1 MFYGVLGLVTSS
13 PHRTHEARESVI
25 VTHEESERIC
35 AEERNVLVVPLLGG
49 KVLVSYDLKDEDIN
63 ITNIS
68 IPISS
73 AIAAYSRVEMSKFI
87 RKYSNNLLYID
98 TDGIKVDC
106 ELDSSEIDSKELG
119 MIKYEFTFKEAVF
132 PGLKV
137 YGGILSKAYKKF
149 SD

>member
-1 MFYGVLGLVTSS
+1 MNALYGRFALNPES
-13 PHRTHEARESVI
+13 RECVI
-25 VTHEESERIC
+25 VSHEESERIC
-35 AEERNVLVVPLLGG
+35 AEERNVLVVPLLSG

-63 ITNIS
+63 ISNIS

-73 AIAAYSRVEMSKFI
+73 AIAAYSRVEMSKYI
-87 RKYSNNLLYID
+87 RKYDKNLYYID

-119 MIKYEFTFKEAVF
+119 KMKYEFTFKEAVF

-137 YGGILSKAYKKF
+137 YGGILLKAYKKF
-149 SD
+149 KD